1 VAYADRP
8 VAVRARDHRAVP
20 LGRFIDQLAKATR
33 RPVTEIVREAQISRA
48 YYYVLRDSDQ
58 TPSIETLANLLTA
71 LDVDFRLGDTDDAA
85 QFVVRSEGEEWLI
98 HLPYAGKQA
107 ARARAVRNMTYASS
121 LPNTSAQARPA
132 GVGEPLYALAPLPDS
147 PSGSPA
153 QPAGA
158 GRSFVVG
165 RGPSRRDRSALESR
179 LLSELVSAAGDLD
192 AERLQH
198 LVATARL
205 LAENSD

>member
-1 VAYADRP
+1 MAYADRP

-192 AERLQH
+192 AERLRH

>member
-1 VAYADRP
+1 MAYADRP

>member
-1 VAYADRP
+1 MAYADRP

-121 LPNTSAQARPA
+121 LPNTSTQARPA

>member
-20 LGRFIDQLAKATR
+20 LGGFIDQLAKATR